1 MSHICI
7 TIGGE
12 VHVNKTP
19 KTLKIEDIYAI
30 IKCINTGEAM
40 NRIKS
45 NELIDENDYLYSELK
60 LNETWLTICGIV
72 QEVDVELAPKP
83 KKPKKA
89 ESKIPVK
96 KSIPTEDILN
106 LDVVESKNSE
116 SSVKIIEP
124 VKKELTKEIL
134 IDTVHTFLKSDN
146 ALGLLANAIIEHLNK
161 TFKL

>member
-7 TIGGE
+7 TTEGK
-12 VHVNKTP
+12 VHINKTL
-19 KTLKIEDIYAI
+19 KNLKIEDMYAI

-45 NELIDENDYLYSELK
+45 HEFLDENDYLYSELPFNK
-60 LNETWLTICGIV
+60 AWIDICKIV

-106 LDVVESKNSE
+106 LDMAESKNSE

-124 VKKELTKEIL
+124 VKKELTKELL
-134 IDTVHTFLKSDN
+134 INTVHTYLDSVNLKEMFAKD
-146 ALGLLANAIIEHLNK
+146 IIEILDK

>member
-7 TIGGE
+7 TTEGK
-12 VHVNKTP
+12 VHINKTL
-19 KTLKIEDIYAI
+19 KNLKIEDMYAI

-40 NRIKS
+40 NRIKM
-45 NELIDENDYLYSELK
+45 NEFLDENDYLYSELPFNK
-60 LNETWLTICGIV
+60 AWIDICEIV

-124 VKKELTKEIL
+124 VKKEISREQRARNIIEIL
-134 IDTVHTFLKSDN
+134 TSPEYKIIDILMD
-146 ALGLLANAIIEHLNK
+146 ALDQK
-161 TFKL
+161 K